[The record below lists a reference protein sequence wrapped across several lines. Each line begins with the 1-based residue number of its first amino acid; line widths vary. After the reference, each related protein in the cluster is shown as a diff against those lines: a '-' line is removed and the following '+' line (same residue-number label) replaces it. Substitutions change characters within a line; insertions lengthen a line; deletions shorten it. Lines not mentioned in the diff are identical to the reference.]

1 MEDQEEAMDIVQ
13 LCCILK
19 MYNQPYL
26 RKDWKQNTLA
36 IQHAMGKG
44 KWTFLI
50 TDI

>member
-1 MEDQEEAMDIVQ
+1 MDIVQ
-13 LCCILK
+13 LCCIFK
-19 MYNQPYL
+19 MHNQPYL

-36 IQHAMGKG
+36 IQHAKGKG